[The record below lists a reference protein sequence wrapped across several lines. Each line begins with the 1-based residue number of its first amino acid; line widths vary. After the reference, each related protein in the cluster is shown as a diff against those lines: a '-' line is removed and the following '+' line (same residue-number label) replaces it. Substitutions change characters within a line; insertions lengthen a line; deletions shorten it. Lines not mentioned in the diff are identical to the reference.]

1 MEQTYTDDGVSHEDS
16 PIEVADKI
24 AKITNAYNTD
34 EETISFNV
42 QKTYADQSGANP
54 LVKDKF
60 TFQLEALGGMKND
73 AVPSGAI
80 DFGKLATSYSVGA
93 SKVPSLRGA
102 RPPRPRRR
110 TMTTVSLRSADHLY
124 DGAREPH
131 LRVQGDPRSR
141 IPIHR
146 RPVA

>member
-1 MEQTYTDDGVSHEDS
+1 MSQKDN

-93 SKVPSLRGA
+93 SKVPMPKGCTSTTPTAKPA
-102 RPPRPRRR
+102 R
-110 TMTTVSLRSADHLY
+110 S
-124 DGAREPH
+124 
-131 LRVQGDPRSR
+131 
-141 IPIHR
+141 
-146 RPVA
+146 